1 MPKGS
6 ENLRLNSKLRTI
18 AVTTLATLAFL
29 FGDTSD
35 AFAYISRGWSPSS
48 TAGNFSNTQ
57 YGMMIEGGTDFKV
70 LNSTE
75 PSLNVMSKVDIF
87 RYGSDGIHI
96 VGGADSL
103 GGIWHFDRVSHNGT
117 PIDSNNGYLEVDDD
131 TSTID
136 QWIAALHGDNSYV
149 TPQLWHTTWVDR
161 AGDRFHTVSI
171 SQMVEQSGGEFAP
184 DPTNYNYTV
193 YATEP
198 PKADVGVVG
207 STQTV
212 QQGQNVEFYNHAYIE
227 AYHSNYHF
235 EYVKVTNSSGQDVT
249 NQSFNENS
257 LQGKAPYN
265 GETLTAP
272 NGAVMV
278 EVNGGGATSQPPSY
292 METVDGGSAQ
302 PNSIDT
308 TNLAPGTYTITLY
321 VKDWFNRSA
330 SIATATFKVTQ
341 GSSPSPS
348 GGGGNSG
355 GGGGG
360 GNGGSGGG
368 GAACPPATVPP
379 EPTNQVLNYNWSSD
393 GSGGQTLT
401 WTDTNWV
408 LEQTTDAQ
416 GCVMYEWVD
425 QPKTYS
431 HDYPLNVSNL
441 QVTGLFYDPGRPG
454 DLWSPSNTSA
464 SQSNNNAYSDGS
476 TEAGN
481 PSLPTYG
488 NTSASP
494 VVYTRVGGGFSFR
507 LMWTGSPH
515 DMPINASATYHLVN
529 PDGETRTWAKSFGLL
544 PQTIFNEGDVPVWDA
559 NGNGYP
565 PPATEYGWAYTSIPK
580 YASPGSPSAYSQLT
594 AWNLAGDSSG
604 AAHIQADVIFTTGT
618 GSSVSWRHSDLA
630 QMLGYPTWYF
640 IHEIP
645 TPNAPYE
652 QNQPE
657 YSRDFN
663 YSLPQIQANGQLL
676 PAYATPAP

>member
-1 MPKGS
+1 MEIKH
-6 ENLRLNSKLRTI
+6 KART
-18 AVTTLATLAFL
+18 AVITVLATLGMV
-29 FGDTSD
+29 FGDSSY
-35 AFAYISRGWSPSS
+35 AYAYISRGGSPGS
-48 TAGNFSNTQ
+48 TAGSFANTQ
-57 YGMMIEGGTDFKV
+57 YGMMIEGGTDFV
-70 LNSTE
+70 VQNTTE
-75 PSLNVMSKVDIF
+75 PALSNMGRGDIF
-87 RYGSDGIHI
+87 LYGADGISI
-96 VGGADSL
+96 IGGEDSL
-103 GGIWHFDRVSHNGT
+103 GGIWHFDHVSHNGT
-117 PIDSNNGYLEVDDD
+117 PIESNNGYLEIDGDA
-131 TSTID
+131 STID
-136 QWIAALHGDNSYV
+136 QWISALNGDQSYV
-149 TPQLWHTTWVDR
+149 SSQLWHTTWTDR
-161 AGDRFHTVSI
+161 AGDSFNTVSI
-171 SQMVEQSGGEFAP
+171 SQIVDESGGEFAP
-184 DPTNYNYTV
+184 NPNNYNYTV

-207 STQTV
+207 STQSV
-212 QQGQNVEFYNHAYIE
+212 QQGQNVDFYDHAYIE

-235 EYVKVTNSSGQDVT
+235 EYVEVTNSSGQDVT
-249 NQSFNENS
+249 NQAFNENS

-292 METVDGGSAQ
+292 METVDGGSSQ

-330 SIATATFKVTQ
+330 SPATATFKVTK
-341 GSSPSPS
+341 GSSPPT

-355 GGGGG
+355 GGGG
-360 GNGGSGGG
+360 NGGTGGGG
-368 GAACPPATVPP
+368 GAACPPAAVPP
-379 EPTNQVLNYNWSSD
+379 EPTNQVLNYIWSPD

-464 SQSNNNAYSDGS
+464 SQSNNDAYSDGS

-481 PSLPTYG
+481 PGLSTYG
-488 NTSASP
+488 NASGSP
-494 VVYTRVGGGFSFR
+494 VIYTRVGGGFSFR

-515 DMPINASATYHLVN
+515 DMPTSASVTYNLVN
-529 PDGETRTWAKSFGLL
+529 PDGETRAWTKLFELL
-544 PQTIFNEGDVPVWDA
+544 PQTVFNEGDFPVWDP

-580 YASPGSPSAYSQLT
+580 YASPGTPNSYSELT
-594 AWNLAGDSSG
+594 AWNLTGDSTG
-604 AAHIQADVIFTTGT
+604 AAHIQADVTFTTGT
-618 GSSVSWRHSDLA
+618 GSSVSWRHADLA

-645 TPNAPYE
+645 IPNAPYE

-657 YSRDFN
+657 YSRNFT
-663 YSLPQIQANGQLL
+663 YSLPQIQGNGQLL
-676 PAYATPAP
+676 PAYVTPAP